1 VKPSARLRHRLGR
14 DDRGNVVI
22 AFTTAVAFGLLAFV
36 GLAYDGG
43 QGIRTY
49 NQAMDLASSAARA
62 GAQAIDTGHLY
73 ATGATVVDADQASE
87 RVAAYLARA
96 GHPGAGAVTVSGDE
110 VTVTVTLSTTARI
123 LPLGTRHVSATASA
137 TATRGVENSPTGGS

>member
-1 VKPSARLRHRLGR
+1 MRTLAGCGRHRGR
-14 DDRGNVVI
+14 DDRGNAVI
-22 AFTTAVAFGLLAFV
+22 GFTTMAVFGLLAFV

-43 QGIRTY
+43 QFARRY
-49 NQAMDLASSAARA
+49 NEATDLAASAARA

-73 ATGATVVDADQASE
+73 ATGDTLVDADGARD

-96 GHPGAGAVTVSGDE
+96 GHPGRGEVAVSGDQ
-110 VTVTVTLSTTARI
+110 VTVTVTLPVSARI

-137 TATRGVENSPTGGS
+137 TATRGVDGSPGGGR